1 MIGFQTAAQAQVVQS
16 LSCNSSQLALYQSF
30 QNIGAIPASHFV
42 PRAHLFPKDERND
55 DFSFDDRRKFIQNR
69 ARSFNMWS
77 GSQRR
82 IRLAGAIP
90 GGCRVCQSK
99 VVRVVRS
106 NLILFRAASFWIF

>member
-1 MIGFQTAAQAQVVQS
+1 
-16 LSCNSSQLALYQSF
+16 
-30 QNIGAIPASHFV
+30 
-42 PRAHLFPKDERND
+42 
-55 DFSFDDRRKFIQNR
+55 
-69 ARSFNMWS
+69 MWS

-90 GGCRVCQSK
+90 GVCRICQSK